1 MYEDLKEQARAAAA
15 ELVEAAGL
23 QKGNIVVVG
32 CSRSEEHTCELQSQR

>member
-23 QKGNIVVVG
+23 QKGNIVVIISLCLGEWVITVG
-32 CSRSEEHTCELQSQR
+32 